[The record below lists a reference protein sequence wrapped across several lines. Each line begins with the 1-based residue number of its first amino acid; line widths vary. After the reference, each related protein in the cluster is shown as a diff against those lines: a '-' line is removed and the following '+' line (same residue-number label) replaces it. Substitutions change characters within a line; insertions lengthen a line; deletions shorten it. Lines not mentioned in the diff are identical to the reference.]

1 MHPVLNI
8 AHLEKYNTLDQT
20 FGEWPTRHLNWAD
33 FSEVPEFEVESIIK
47 SKWKKSCNGRP
58 VKLLWMN
65 FTDYDHSFN
74 EWLTHHQ
81 LRNAPRILRHWDK
94 SQEHVQR

>member
-20 FGEWPTRHLNWAD
+20 FGERPTQHLNQAD

-47 SKWKKSCNGRP
+47 SKWKKSRNG
-58 VKLLWMN
+58 
-65 FTDYDHSFN
+65 
-74 EWLTHHQ
+74 
-81 LRNAPRILRHWDK
+81 
-94 SQEHVQR
+94 